1 MAEGDVMVTLPAK
14 EHATLIVI
22 SSGILKHLTLSPL
35 ANAILTTPGD
45 GDVAANDVAL
55 EVSFLIC
62 AIFTP
67 SCSVAISISSETPKE
82 PAQLL
87 LSAIE
92 E

>member
-1 MAEGDVMVTLPAK
+1 MITLPAK
-14 EHATLIVI
+14 EHAALIVI
-22 SSGILKHLTLSPL
+22 SSGMLKHLTLPPL
-35 ANAILTTPGD
+35 ANAILTTPTD

-55 EVSFLIC
+55 EVSFLMC

-67 SCSVAISISSETPKE
+67 SPSVTISASETPKE